1 MRTIKSVKAS
11 LFTLI
16 FAFLAIGLIANTSV
30 MNKEKAVKETAK
42 TVVLETWYFTGGESD
57 DPTDPSNYTDDPNQ
71 APLCNEDVEVIC
83 QISAPRN
90 GTLPDM
96 THPIS
101 GKPGETVAT
110 QILEAQDE
118 LNDPNAIPQ
127 TNDTV
132 KEFRSK

>member
-1 MRTIKSVKAS
+1 MRTVSTVKAS

-16 FAFLAIGLIANTSV
+16 FAFLAIGMIANASV
-30 MNKEKAVKETAK
+30 TKKEKTVKETAK

-71 APLCNEDVEVIC
+71 APFCNEVLEVIC

-90 GTLPDM
+90 GNEPKMD
-96 THPIS
+96 HPIP
-101 GKPGETVAT
+101 GKPGETVAS
-110 QILEAQDE
+110 QIQDAQDE
-118 LNDPNAIPQ
+118 LNDSNTVPK
-127 TNDTV
+127 TNETV